1 MATSGVNCVGD
12 QSHET
17 DGAPAVDQVYAP
29 LHLASANKQKFEQF
43 THRFNKQPTAR
54 RNAERKK
61 KKPKGHIFA
70 TEFGLIFFGAPGK
83 QKMIVR
89 LGRPFQLLD
98 HRPERQNN
106 RGGSPG
112 TASSRAKVRLPR
124 PSREP
129 AARAGAAAVR
139 AW

>member
-1 MATSGVNCVGD
+1 MAPSVMNCMRD
-12 QSHET
+12 QPHEA
-17 DGAPAVDQVYAP
+17 DGTAPVDQVYAP

-98 HRPERQNN
+98 HPPR
-106 RGGSPG
+106 
-112 TASSRAKVRLPR
+112 TATQPRAAPLGRLPR
-124 PSREP
+124 DGEQPSQGSP
-129 AARAGAAAVR
+129 AARGPVR